1 MKTCHQEKLS
11 KIWEIYATNHNIS
24 FSTDPN
30 PIKSKTKGLIFTPDE
45 KNIETE
51 NIKLN
56 GNPLPW
62 VKQAKYLGNTIE
74 NVINGLAHDI
84 KLKRARY
91 IEKNCELNQEFM
103 FAHPEIK
110 SKLNHIYNRFNSLG
124 LDIQKYPNVIQL
136 MVSISSSYVECSIA
150 YSQIFNRTISWQ
162 TCQSYDLCK
171 IY

>member
-110 SKLNHIYNRFNSLG
+110 SKLNHIYNSSFPGSILWDLTSR
-124 LDIQKYPNVIQL
+124 NVFCTMI
-136 MVSISSSYVECSIA
+136 
-150 YSQIFNRTISWQ
+150 
-162 TCQSYDLCK
+162 
-171 IY
+171 